1 MMQTDV
7 KAASLAA
14 SGTAYDGPTRVKGIV
29 IYSNADTV
37 GEVTLKDGGSSGT
50 TMFSIPAPNAET
62 LTNILIPGEGIKFTS
77 NVYAALTSCEVVVF
91 YG

>member
-14 SGTAYDGPTRVKGIV
+14 SGTAYAGPTRVKGLV
-29 IYSNADTV
+29 VHTTADTAATI
-37 GEVTLKDGGSSGT
+37 TLKDGGSGGT
-50 TMFSIPAPNAET
+50 TVFTISAPNADT
-62 LTNILIPGEGIKFTS
+62 LTNILIPGEGIKFQTD
-77 NVYAALTSCEVVVF
+77 VYVALTSCTAVVF